1 MSLESAPDRSYDVPP
16 ADERKGKT
24 KAGGDHCLGTL
35 IITHR
40 STLIR
45 YRADTMAPPR
55 QKNVASM
62 NYWRAIGVWQ
72 LIRLIVADFRGGRP
86 AIPGA
91 YSTDDGKFSLL
102 DIPVSPDICEHFWGC
117 ALAR

>member
-1 MSLESAPDRSYDVPP
+1 
-16 ADERKGKT
+16 
-24 KAGGDHCLGTL
+24 
-35 IITHR
+35 
-40 STLIR
+40 
-45 YRADTMAPPR
+45 
-55 QKNVASM
+55 M